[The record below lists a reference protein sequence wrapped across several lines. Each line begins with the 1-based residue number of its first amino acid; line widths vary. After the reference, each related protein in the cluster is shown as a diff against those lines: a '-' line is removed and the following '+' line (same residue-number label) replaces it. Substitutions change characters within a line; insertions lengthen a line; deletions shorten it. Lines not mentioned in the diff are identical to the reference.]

1 MRRLLIRWVI
11 NAVALY
17 AAIYIVP
24 GIQQPEGATWVS
36 LIWLALIFGL
46 INAII
51 RPIMTI
57 LSLPL
62 IVLSLGVFILVLN
75 TFLFAFTGWLGA
87 QFGVGFL
94 LSDPWFVNAFLG
106 SVVTGLVSM
115 LLSSILRDELKNNKR
130 RNQ

>member
-17 AAIYIVP
+17 AAIYIVT
-24 GIQQPEGATWVS
+24 GIQQPEGSTWVS

-46 INAII
+46 VNAIV
-51 RPIMTI
+51 RPITTL

-62 IVLSLGVFILVLN
+62 IVLSLGIFILVLN
-75 TFLFAFTGWLGA
+75 TLLFAFTGWLGA

-94 LSDPWFVNAFLG
+94 LADPWFVNAFLG
-106 SVVTGLVSM
+106 SLVTGLVSW
-115 LLSSILRDELKNNKR
+115 LLSSILADELKGR
-130 RNQ
+130 RRSER

>member
-1 MRRLLIRWVI
+1 MRRLLIRWII

-24 GIQQPEGATWVS
+24 GIRQPEGATWVS

-46 INAII
+46 VNAIM
-51 RPIMTI
+51 RPITTI
-57 LSLPL
+57 LSIPL
-62 IVLSLGVFILVLN
+62 IILSLGVFILVLN
-75 TFLFAFTGWLGA
+75 TLLFAFTGWLGE

-94 LSDPWFVNAFLG
+94 LAEPWFWNAFLG

-115 LLSSILRDELKNNKR
+115 LLSFILRDELKGHRQNR
-130 RNQ
+130 